1 MKIKRMMAV
10 VLAAAMAMSTALT
23 VCAAD
28 GSGGSGGSGGTSG
41 AGCSTVTS
49 STSSSTSNDDSAA
62 PSVDI
67 TKILSANTVIT
78 VGGKNVVTTVAGAY
92 LAEKVNGVAGITP
105 APELAGT
112 LNLAVGQKAYIMAY
126 DFEQKKSHLAM
137 DSING
142 AAKALGANFITA
154 INVNLGAMQNGKF
167 VTLTDG
173 SVEVVVGLPKTAIDS
188 TKTYYVACV
197 QPGGVVTLYE
207 DLDED
212 LQTLTFEVKAGLGA
226 YAILSK

>member
-67 TKILSANTVIT
+67 KKILSANTVIT
-78 VGGKNVVTTVAGAY
+78 VGG
-92 LAEKVNGVAGITP
+92 
-105 APELAGT
+105 
-112 LNLAVGQKAYIMAY
+112 
-126 DFEQKKSHLAM
+126 
-137 DSING
+137 
-142 AAKALGANFITA
+142 
-154 INVNLGAMQNGKF
+154 
-167 VTLTDG
+167 
-173 SVEVVVGLPKTAIDS
+173 
-188 TKTYYVACV
+188 
-197 QPGGVVTLYE
+197 
-207 DLDED
+207 
-212 LQTLTFEVKAGLGA
+212 
-226 YAILSK
+226 